1 MSESLGLK
9 GMWSRF
15 SWLQRWSLIGVAVLC
30 IGGMAASAYWGLRTD
45 YSPLFTQL
53 SEADAATVVAQL
65 KHLKTPYRLSEGGT
79 TVRVPTAQLYET
91 RIALVSSGAPL
102 GGGVGFELFDNQSLG
117 TTEQSQRVSY
127 QRALQ
132 GELVRTIGALE
143 HVHQARVHLVMPE
156 TSLFKHD
163 RADARAAVV
172 LTLERGFSLHPDQ
185 VTGIQRLVAAS
196 VQGLEVSRVVV
207 SNQQGVILSLS
218 DTGAGRSGGSE
229 VQLTLKREVEDY
241 FVAKIA
247 RLLDATYGSG
257 HALVSVDA
265 TLNFDDI
272 TRTQQDILPTHGE
285 DGHAVLRRTQSSAS
299 VPDERGAGSAF
310 ESDAAA
316 GHVSQSSSADYEYSR
331 RVEQVVA
338 SPGSVMRL
346 SVGVIVP
353 NRVASEQQQHIRDLV
368 RMAAGLDE
376 SRGDAIVVQSL
387 EQMGGLPEQ
396 AAGNGSLVADPSA
409 PAGEALGS
417 RGERASGSGQSRAVL
432 LGVGSGALL
441 LVGGLGLYLGRTQRV
456 QRTPRLSD
464 EERRRLLEE
473 LRTALDT
480 GSIDKVA
487 I

>member
-30 IGGMAASAYWGLRTD
+30 IGAMAASAYWGLRTD

-91 RIALVSSGAPL
+91 RLALVSSGAPL

-396 AAGNGSLVADPSA
+396 AAGNGSLVADPSV
-409 PAGEALGS
+409 PAGEALVS
-417 RGERASGSGQSRAVL
+417 RGERASGSGQSRGVL

-456 QRTPRLSD
+456 QRAARLSD

-473 LRTALDT
+473 LRKALGT
-480 GSIDKVA
+480 GPIDKVA
-487 I
+487 V